1 MVRNSSLALAELLRG
16 RVGVGSGH
24 LDDCLKI
31 RNSPVGDTYSGRECV
46 IYLS

>member
-24 LDDCLKI
+24 LDDCFEDIETVLSAI
-31 RNSPVGDTYSGRECV
+31 RTQVESV
-46 IYLS
+46 